1 MGRHRPLHRL
11 PHELRQSDAGS
22 KLLLTAAT
30 YHDSTGNMP
39 TNLTTEGEPLDYVA
53 RMNYDVFPFLDDV
66 QG

>member
-1 MGRHRPLHRL
+1 MPA
-11 PHELRQSDAGS
+11 P